1 MAIYIQFS
9 AHGRSFGRGKGKLHG
24 MAYGAK
30 IITPSNLDLSL
41 FQMASDSSQPT
52 GHTSGRRHHNPIVI
66 VKEVDSASPLLWQA
80 CCTNEV
86 LQSVDLTLVR
96 SGGTGGHEQVVAT
109 IKLTNAE
116 ISKVDQYHPHL
127 ILPPKKP
134 KHGNSTQHIHTNE
147 LEEFS
152 VTFMEV
158 TYTIVMKSKAGSD
171 DWSATT

>member
-1 MAIYIQFS
+1 MAIYLRFS
-9 AHGRSFGRGKGKLHG
+9 STTRSFGRGKGKVYRISHG
-24 MAYGAK
+24 QTS
-30 IITPSNLDLSL
+30 ITPRNLNMSL